1 MQSHEGTYCARSSP
15 RVDPIYQ
22 HIGTWKQAGTCQV
35 SKSISSSPFFHPR
48 PQFSRFKARTWLH
61 SFELKRVEKESTLWI
76 IKWIPLTR
84 KHPKKVAN
92 AFPGRLVTMSRSM
105 SVVVSPYCYK
115 QMYQRREGV
124 GVLYLWFSSH
134 LLSGR
139 HQQRDS

>member
-61 SFELKRVEKESTLWI
+61 NLIGERINNSNNQMNSFDQEASKKGCECFPRSTG
-76 IKWIPLTR
+76 
-84 KHPKKVAN
+84 HNVKVN
-92 AFPGRLVTMSRSM
+92 
-105 SVVVSPYCYK
+105 VSGC
-115 QMYQRREGV
+115 V
-124 GVLYLWFSSH
+124 S
-134 LLSGR
+134 LLL
-139 HQQRDS
+139 

>member
-61 SFELKRVEKESTLWI
+61 NLIGERINNSNNQMNSFDQEASKKRLRMLSPVDWSQCQGQCQWLCLLIVLSKCTKGEKE
-76 IKWIPLTR
+76 
-84 KHPKKVAN
+84 
-92 AFPGRLVTMSRSM
+92 
-105 SVVVSPYCYK
+105 
-115 QMYQRREGV
+115 
-124 GVLYLWFSSH
+124 
-134 LLSGR
+134 
-139 HQQRDS
+139 